1 MKTIDIYIDEQ
12 MREMRVKFRDMFS
25 CWTVNDMDGMIEKA
39 EEAKLKL
46 ESFIGY
52 LQNKRKFP

>member
-1 MKTIDIYIDEQ
+1 MKTLDIYIDEN

-25 CWTVNDMDGMIEKA
+25 CWAVSDLDGMIKTA

-52 LQNKRKFP
+52 LQNKRKFG

>member
-1 MKTIDIYIDEQ
+1 MKTIDIYIDEN

-25 CWTVNDMDGMIEKA
+25 CWTVNDMDGMIKTA

-52 LQNKRKFP
+52 LQNKRKFG